1 MLAPAALLLA
11 LALAGCG
18 GGGSKKVPP
27 NAVAIVGDEP
37 ITRATFAAVLAANRE
52 SDRLRGQAFPAAGTA
67 DFRAARNKILEGL
80 VQEAELEQHAK
91 SQFGIVIGDAQV
103 ERQIEQLR
111 ARTSGGSEAAFR
123 AALAQQGVT
132 ETQVRARIRQQ
143 LLGEAVFARLSAE
156 ASVSDDEV
164 ERYYRSH
171 LRGYDRPATRRV
183 RHILVRT
190 RAQADELERELRT
203 GADFAALARRNS
215 IDASTAP
222 SGGALAIT
230 RGQTRPAFDRVAFSL
245 ETNAISSPVRTQSGW
260 EIVQA
265 TSDVTP
271 ATTTPLSSVRPEIEA
286 ALLSTKRQ
294 NALGDWARETQAAYA
309 KKVVYAPGFGPA
321 T

>member
-1 MLAPAALLLA
+1 
-11 LALAGCG
+11 
-18 GGGSKKVPP
+18 VPP

-37 ITRATFAAVLAANRE
+37 ITRAAFAAVLAANRE
-52 SDRLRGQAFPAAGTA
+52 SDRLRGQAFPAPGTA
-67 DFRAARNKILEGL
+67 DFRAARNKILGRL
-80 VQEAELEQHAK
+80 VQDAELRQHAR
-91 SQFGIVIGDAQV
+91 SQFGIEIGDAQV
-103 ERQIEQLR
+103 ERQLDQLR

-143 LLGEAVFARLSAE
+143 LLGQAVFAKLSAE

-171 LRGYDRPATRRV
+171 LRGYERPATRRV
-183 RHILVRT
+183 RHILVPT
-190 RAQADELERELRT
+190 RAQADELERKLRA
-203 GADFAALARRNS
+203 GADFAALARRYS
-215 IDASTAP
+215 IDASTAT
-222 SGGALAIT
+222 SGGALAVT

-245 ETNAISSPVRTQSGW
+245 KTDAIAAPVRTQSGW
-260 EIVQA
+260 EIIQA
-265 TSDVTP
+265 TSDVTS

-286 ALLSTKRQ
+286 ALLTTKRQ
-294 NALGDWARETQAAYA
+294 DALANWVHETEAAYA